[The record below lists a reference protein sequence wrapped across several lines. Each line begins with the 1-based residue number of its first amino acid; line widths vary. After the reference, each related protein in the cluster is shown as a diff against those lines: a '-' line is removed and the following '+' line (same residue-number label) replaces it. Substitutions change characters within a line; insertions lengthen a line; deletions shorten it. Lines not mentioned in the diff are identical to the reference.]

1 MQKNFAAVDTTLARL
16 HEVRV
21 PDQVTSPFENWSL
34 LCWGC
39 SRPSVRPP
47 RRIASSAS
55 PLSSTAT
62 LSKSTA
68 SAFASLASTPPK
80 AASSACGLR
89 ANDGDAGQ
97 RASFALA
104 DRIGRASVSC
114 RPRDLDRYGR
124 VVAVCFKGNED
135 LNRWMVA
142 NGWAAA
148 YRRYSGAYV
157 AEEDSVRRGRV
168 NIWSGAFE
176 MPWEWRAQH
185 RDR

>member
-1 MQKNFAAVDTTLARL
+1 
-16 HEVRV
+16 
-21 PDQVTSPFENWSL
+21 
-34 LCWGC
+34 
-39 SRPSVRPP
+39 
-47 RRIASSAS
+47 
-55 PLSSTAT
+55 
-62 LSKSTA
+62 
-68 SAFASLASTPPK
+68 
-80 AASSACGLR
+80 
-89 ANDGDAGQ
+89 
-97 RASFALA
+97 LA

-148 YRRYSGAYV
+148 YRRYSGDYV
-157 AEEDSVRRGRV
+157 AEEDAARRGRV

-176 MPWEWRAQH
+176 MPWDWRAQH